1 MNNNKTKEVD
11 SIMPNAPEKPW
22 TLPADPHELLY
33 KKIAVADRCPDV
45 RDAAQQF
52 CEGYKAFLDHAKTER
67 DACRT
72 AVAMLEQAGYRPFVP
87 GTRYEPGAKVYR
99 LHLNKCVL
107 AATLGT
113 KPLEAGLRVNIAHID
128 CPRLDLRPV
137 PLYEAGNLPGSD
149 PQLTYLRTHY
159 YGGVRKYQ
167 WPAMPLALHGVVYRA
182 DGTCA
187 DICIGEKPEDPVF
200 YITDLLP
207 HLSAQ
212 QNEKP
217 LKDAVPG
224 ENLNVLIGSLPLAG
238 LDPDARGRVKLNV
251 LALLYEQYGI
261 TERDFLRAE
270 LEVVPAYGARDV
282 GLDRSM
288 VGAYGQDDRSNAYP
302 ALMAELETAAPA
314 HTTLLV
320 LTDKEE
326 IGSEGVTGMQGPAMM
341 HFIRQLCQGQGSDEI
356 TAIRHSKCL
365 STDVAAAFDPNW
377 PEAFE
382 LSNSAYLGQG
392 VGICKYTGSRGKSG
406 SNDAG
411 AELLSWLT
419 ALLDEQGVVWQSS
432 ELGRVDQGG
441 GGTIA
446 KFAANCGIETVDI
459 GVPVLSMHAP
469 FEVVAKADVYMAYRA
484 FRAFAAAAD

>member
-1 MNNNKTKEVD
+1 MEPTPVY
-11 SIMPNAPEKPW
+11 
-22 TLPADPHELLY
+22 TLPQDPKELLY
-33 KKIAVADRCPDV
+33 HRRAVADCDP
-45 RDAAQQF
+45 AALTEAQAF
-52 CEGYKAFLDHAKTER
+52 CEGYKAFLDAAKTER

-72 AVAMLEQAGYRPFVP
+72 AVRMLEQAGYKPF
-87 GTRYEPGAKVYR
+87 EPGARYAPGDKVYKR
-99 LHLNKCVL
+99 HLNKCVL
-107 AATLGT
+107 AATVGAL
-113 KPLEAGLRVNIAHID
+113 PLEQGLRINIAHID

-137 PLYEAGNLPGSD
+137 PLYEACNLSGSD
-149 PQLTYLRTHY
+149 PQLAYFRTHY

-182 DGTCA
+182 DGSCA
-187 DICIGEKPEDPVF
+187 EICIGEKPEDPVF
-200 YITDLLP
+200 CITDLLP

-212 QNEKP
+212 QNAKP

-224 ENLNVLIGSLPLAG
+224 ENLNVLLGSLPLAG
-238 LDPDARGRVKLNV
+238 MDAETRGRVKLNV
-251 LALLYEQYGI
+251 LALLYQAYGI
-261 TERDFLRAE
+261 TEKDLLRAE
-270 LEVVPAYGARDV
+270 LEIVPAYGARDV

-302 ALMAELETAAPA
+302 ALMAELDTKTPA

-326 IGSEGVTGMQGPAMM
+326 VGSNGVTGMQGPYME
-341 HFIRQLCQGQGSDEI
+341 HFIRQLCAGQGSDYI
-356 TAIRHSKCL
+356 TAIQSSRCL

-382 LSNSAYLGQG
+382 VNNSAYAGSG
-392 VGICKYTGSRGKSG
+392 VAICKYTGSRGKSD

-411 AELLSWLT
+411 AEMLSWLT
-419 ALLDEQGVVWQSS
+419 GLLDKNGVTWQSS

-446 KFAANCGIETVDI
+446 KFAANCGVETVDI

-484 FRAFAAAAD
+484 FRVFAAAAE

>member
-1 MNNNKTKEVD
+1 MANQPQKTW
-11 SIMPNAPEKPW
+11 A
-22 TLPADPHELLY
+22 LPDDPRELLY
-33 KKIAVADRCPDV
+33 KKAAVADRMPDACA
-45 RDAAQQF
+45 AAQAFGQ
-52 CEGYKAFLDHAKTER
+52 GYKTFLDAAKTER

-72 AVAMLEQAGYRPFVP
+72 AVRMLEQAGYWPFEP
-87 GTRYEPGAKVYR
+87 GTRYAPGDKVYR
-99 LHLNKCVL
+99 QHLNKCVL
-107 AATLGT
+107 AATVGAR
-113 KPLEAGLRVNIAHID
+113 PLDSGLRVNVAHID

-137 PLYEAGNLPGSD
+137 PLYEAGNLPGND
-149 PQLTYLRTHY
+149 PQLAYFRTHY

-167 WPAMPLALHGVVYRA
+167 WPTMPLALHGVVYRA

-187 DICIGEKPEDPVF
+187 EICIGEKPEDPVF
-200 YITDLLP
+200 CITDLLP

-212 QNEKP
+212 QNAKP

-224 ENLNVLIGSLPLAG
+224 ENLNVLLGSLPLESM
-238 LDPDARGRVKLNV
+238 DPDTRGRVKLNV
-251 LALLYEQYGI
+251 LALLYAQYGI

-302 ALMAELETAAPA
+302 ALMAELDTAAPA

-326 IGSEGVTGMQGPAMM
+326 VGSNGVTGMQGPYME
-341 HFIRQLCQGQGSDEI
+341 HFICQLCAGQGSDYI
-356 TAIRHSKCL
+356 TAIQHSVCL

-392 VGICKYTGSRGKSG
+392 VAICKYTGSRGKSD

-411 AELLSWLT
+411 AELLSRLT
-419 ALLDEQGVVWQSS
+419 RLLDRQGVIWQSS

-446 KFAANCGIETVDI
+446 KYAANCGIETVDI
-459 GVPVLSMHAP
+459 GVPVLAMHAP
-469 FEVVAKADVYMAYRA
+469 FEVVAKTDVYMAYLA
-484 FRAFAAAAD
+484 FKAFAEEEE